1 MSYTSC
7 YHFGFLTQKIMI
19 TEKKYL
25 KAKSI
30 VFSYESKIID
40 NIKCNHSYDKLKIS
54 MAKGYNVCT
63 CGKMI
68 KRKDFEAE

>member
-1 MSYTSC
+1 MVSVC
-7 YHFGFLTQKIMI
+7 YHFGYLNTIIMI

-40 NIKCNHSYDKLKIS
+40 KIKCNHSYYKLRIS
-54 MAKGYNVCT
+54 MAKGYDVCN